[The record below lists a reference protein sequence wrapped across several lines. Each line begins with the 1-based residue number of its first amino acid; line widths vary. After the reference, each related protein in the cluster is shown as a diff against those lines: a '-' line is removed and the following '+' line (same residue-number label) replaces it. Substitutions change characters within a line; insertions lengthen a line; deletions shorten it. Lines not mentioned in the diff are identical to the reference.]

1 MLFKPK
7 ENSNELNEK
16 KIVDHI
22 RCLGID
28 MINEAKS
35 GHPGIVLDAAPM
47 LYSLY
52 GKHMKINPNDAT
64 WFNRDRFVLSA
75 GHGSAL
81 LYSTLYMAGFGLELE
96 DLKQFRKLAS
106 LTPGHPEY
114 KVTPGVDMSTGPLGQ
129 GFATAV
135 GMAIAEVYLRNYF
148 KKKNHDIIDYRTYV
162 LCGDGDLMEGIS
174 YEAASLAGTLKLNH
188 LIVLYDSNHICLDGS
203 TDQVF
208 TENIAGRFTA
218 LNWNVFLVPDG
229 EDITAIDN
237 AIEQAK
243 AATDKPN
250 IIIVNTTIGKFSKNQ
265 GTNKVHGTPLD
276 KEDISAIK
284 EKLGVRDIPFTV
296 SSDVMTNFQEMIHT
310 RCDEIYQ
317 KEKKKE
323 EKLPEEIKKEL
334 KKLENLDLSL
344 DDLTI
349 DYELP
354 ESKAEAPR
362 VTSGKILSSLAKNNP
377 FLIGG
382 CADLSSSTK
391 AYLEE
396 AGDFSFQNPLG
407 RNIFYGVREHAMGAI
422 SNGLALSGLHPFA
435 STFLTFS
442 DYLKP
447 AIRMSSLMNLGVTY
461 IFTHDSLSI
470 GEDGPT
476 HQPVEQLIALRSI
489 PNLTVFRPCDANEI
503 IGTYKYIMTNPTG
516 PTALILSRN
525 EVPIQDSTSIH
536 DVAKGGYIIRKE
548 RKNLSA
554 IIIASGEEVQIALE
568 AASRLEEKGYDIR
581 VISMPSI
588 ELWRQQKE
596 KYREELL
603 PLGVKTFVIEA
614 SSSYSWHEFVYNDKY
629 LINMNTFGSSAS
641 KDDLYHTFGFDT
653 DSVVTKIENLLK

>member
-7 ENSNELNEK
+7 ENLNEK
-16 KIVDHI
+16 KIIDHM

-28 MINEAKS
+28 MISEAGS
-35 GHPGIVLDAAPM
+35 GHPGIVLDAAPI

-52 GKHMKINPNDAT
+52 GKHMKINPDDDK
-64 WFNRDRFVLSA
+64 WINRDRFVLSA

-81 LYSTLYMAGFGLELE
+81 LYSALYMAGYHLELE
-96 DLKQFRKLAS
+96 DLKQFRKLS
-106 LTPGHPEY
+106 SITPGHPEY
-114 KVTPGVDMSTGPLGQ
+114 GVTPGVDMSTGPLGQ
-129 GFATAV
+129 GFASAV
-135 GMAIAEVYLRNYF
+135 GMAIAEEYLRNYYHQ
-148 KKKNHDIIDYRTYV
+148 KNLDIIDYRTYV

-174 YEAASLAGTLKLNH
+174 YEAASLAGTLKLNR
-188 LIVLYDSNHICLDGS
+188 LIVLYDCNHVCLDGS

-208 TENIAGRFTA
+208 TENIFQRFTA
-218 LNWNVFLVPDG
+218 LNWNVFLVNDG
-229 EDITAIDN
+229 EDIASIDQ

-243 AATDKPN
+243 SSVDKPN
-250 IIIVNTTIGKFSKNQ
+250 IIVVQTTIGKYSKNQ

-276 KEDISAIK
+276 KEDISSIK
-284 EKLGVRDIPFTV
+284 DKLGVRDIPFTV
-296 SSDVMTNFQEMIHT
+296 SNDVIVNFQEMIHT
-310 RCDEIYQ
+310 RCDEVYQ
-317 KEKKKE
+317 KDQKMR
-323 EKLPEEIKKEL
+323 EKLDDEVKKEL
-334 KKLENLDLSL
+334 EKLEKLDFSL
-344 DDLTI
+344 DHLDF
-349 DYELP
+349 DYEIP
-354 ESKAEAPR
+354 ESQAEAPR

-377 FLIGG
+377 FLLGG
-382 CADLSSSTK
+382 SADLSSSTK
-391 AYLEE
+391 AYLEGL
-396 AGDFSFQNPLG
+396 GDFSSSNRLG
-407 RNIFYGVREHAMGAI
+407 RNIFFGVREHAMGAI
-422 SNGLALSGLHPFA
+422 LNGMALSGLHPFA

-447 AIRMSSLMNLGVTY
+447 AIRMSALMNLGVTY

-476 HQPVEQLIALRSI
+476 HQPVEQLVSLRAI
-489 PNLTVFRPCDANEI
+489 PNLTVLRPSDANEI
-503 IGTYKYIMTNPTG
+503 IGSYKYIMSNQTG

-525 EVPIQDSTSIH
+525 TVPIKESTSIH
-536 DVAKGGYIIRKE
+536 DVARGGYIVRKE

-554 IIIASGEEVQIALE
+554 IIIASGEEVDIALE

-588 ELWRQQKE
+588 ELWHKQDE

-629 LINMNTFGSSAS
+629 LINMNTFGASAS
-641 KDDLYHTFGFDT
+641 KKDLYQTFGFDI